1 MSDNYSDSPPLTP
14 NSSPMPAEMKS
25 VEVVIEAWI
34 QERQIQQNE
43 SARLIWGRYVRRL
56 RVQARAYLISQSMGG
71 RDRDNV
77 AFRTANA
84 MFEASEKQELDPNE
98 RTSDLWKILLVRA
111 AHHIRARE
119 PSEANSIP
127 LAEILGE
134 SPSADLCIRFA
145 EELEQT
151 VRSRLDDQLRNVLF
165 LRLEGCVNREIATRL
180 GKQEAEVEPQLAEL
194 CQRFAASPE
203 SRV

>member
-1 MSDNYSDSPPLTP
+1 
-14 NSSPMPAEMKS
+14 MKS
-25 VEVVIEAWI
+25 VEVTIEAWI
-34 QERQIQQNE
+34 QARQIEQQE

-77 AFRTANA
+77 AFRIANA
-84 MFEASEKQELDPNE
+84 MFEASEKQELDPSE
-98 RTSDLWKILLVRA
+98 RTSDLWKILLIRA
-111 AHHIRARE
+111 ASHLQRRE
-119 PSEANSIP
+119 PTETNRIP
-127 LAEILGE
+127 LVEILGDT
-134 SPSADLCIRFA
+134 PSAQLCIRFA

-165 LRLEGCVNREIATRL
+165 LRLEGCVNHEIAKRL
-180 GKQEAEVEPQLAEL
+180 GKQEAEVEPQLAEIR
-194 CQRFAASPE
+194 QRFAATQE